1 MVRYLP
7 KHSKILDR
15 EIRTACPRPG
25 SDRQWNR
32 HDIKKNQ
39 HPDLG
44 KEWHSGEKTIKIN
57 RSRQ

>member
-15 EIRTACPRPG
+15 EIRTASSGPG
-25 SDRQWNR
+25 SDRQWNS
-32 HDIKKNQ
+32 HDFKKNQ